1 MLSLIYYLLWVKHSN
16 LYLKD
21 FKSKLSWCGVVNS
34 MSKYFWEVNVRSD
47 ENKLSYIPVL
57 DGHPSLGPTTCLL
70 LLFFLHTGHIA
81 PPKMPF
87 QNKLC
92 CWSSLSWDSLL
103 KNSSLLWGN
112 TKQTLTTVEQM
123 FQLKKIPKLGSDIP
137 RPEPQPQ
144 RLIFWYG
151 CYEIKAPSGFQHIFL
166 ENIL

>member
-1 MLSLIYYLLWVKHSN
+1 MWSSKFNEQIFLGSKCEKWWKQAKLHFSTGWTSISWSN
-16 LYLKD
+16 
-21 FKSKLSWCGVVNS
+21 N
-34 MSKYFWEVNVRSD
+34 M
-47 ENKLSYIPVL
+47 PVII
-57 DGHPSLGPTTCLL
+57 
-70 LLFFLHTGHIA
+70 FFLHTGHIA

-151 CYEIKAPSGFQHIFL
+151 CYEIKAPSGFQHIVL
-166 ENIL
+166 